1 MILVKS
7 PFRVSFFGGSTDY
20 ADFYEQHGSFIFGCA
35 INKYA
40 YVSIRNKPK
49 ILSEA
54 STISYSK
61 FERVKDLNNIENPII
76 RETLKY
82 FGIDGAIEFL
92 SFSDVPSR
100 TGLGGSSSYCV
111 GMSHL
116 LRTFLNKKI
125 SKKQIAKDAIEIERN
140 ILKESGG
147 IQDQIWAA
155 YGGLNTIEINKNGDF
170 FVKPLPITND
180 FKDHL
185 LDSMVLIYSNEQR
198 ISDNVA
204 KSHENKDKT
213 SILKLSHEA
222 YAHLLSEDIKS
233 MGSLMYQ
240 AWLEKSKISNHVST
254 KSVDD
259 IISTCMNIGAYGA
272 KLLGAGGCGFV
283 LVLCDPCVKKKISEI
298 FIDNILEFDFD
309 YNGAST
315 MFNSSNEIK
324 FL

>member
-20 ADFYEQHGSFIFGCA
+20 ADFYEQHGSFIFGCT

-40 YVSIRNKPK
+40 YLSIRNKPK

-61 FERVKDLNNIENPII
+61 YERVEDLKDIENPLI
-76 RETLKY
+76 RETLNY
-82 FGIDGAIEFL
+82 FGIKQSIEFI
-92 SFSDVPSR
+92 SFSDIPSR

-170 FVKPLPITND
+170 FVKPLSVTTE
-180 FKDHL
+180 FREHL
-185 LDSMVLIYSNEQR
+185 LDSMVLIYTNEQR
-198 ISDNVA
+198 TCDKIA
-204 KSHENKDKT
+204 KSHQNKDKT
-213 SILKLSHEA
+213 TILKLAREA
-222 YAHLLSEDIKS
+222 HICLISEDIKS
-233 MGSLMYQ
+233 MGNLMYES
-240 AWLEKSKISNHVST
+240 WLEKSKLSSHIST
-254 KSVDD
+254 DSVDS
-259 IISTCMNIGAYGA
+259 IISTCLKAGAYGA
-272 KLLGAGGCGFV
+272 KLLGAGGCGFI
-283 LVLCDPCVKKKISEI
+283 LVICDPKTKRKITNI
-298 FIDNILEFDFD
+298 FKNNILDFDFD
-309 YNGAST
+309 YTGAST
-315 MFNSSNEIK
+315 MFNNCNEIK
-324 FL
+324 F